1 MIKIGKRQKMI
12 VDRFTSVGAYLTEVE
27 KEGEELEDI
36 SILLPNN
43 ELEERERQEGDEVE
57 VLIYMDSEDRPVAT
71 FRKTEALVGTLA
83 KLEVTDVNPKLGAFM
98 DWGLKKELLLPRG
111 QQEIPVEVG
120 KKYLVGIYEDS
131 KGRLSATMKIYKFL
145 LPSTSIKK
153 NDIVSGTVYRIE
165 PNIGVFVAVEDRYFG
180 LIPKIEYFKDYK
192 VGDEIEAR
200 VIIVSGTVY
209 RIEPNIGVFVA
220 VEDRYFGLIP
230 KIEYFKDYKV
240 GDEIEARVIR
250 VREDGKIDLTPRER
264 AYIQIDEDAELI
276 LGKMRLL
283 GDSFGFTDKSS
294 PEEIIDYFNMSKKA
308 FKRAMGNLLKNGK
321 VEKNEKGYY
330 RIVKKTK

>member
-27 KEGEELEDI
+27 KEGEEIEDI

-43 ELEERERQEGDEVE
+43 ELEERELKEGDEVE

-200 VIIVSGTVY
+200 VI
-209 RIEPNIGVFVA
+209 
-220 VEDRYFGLIP
+220 
-230 KIEYFKDYKV
+230 
-240 GDEIEARVIR
+240 R

>member
-43 ELEERERQEGDEVE
+43 ELEERELQEGDEVE

-200 VIIVSGTVY
+200 VI
-209 RIEPNIGVFVA
+209 
-220 VEDRYFGLIP
+220 
-230 KIEYFKDYKV
+230 
-240 GDEIEARVIR
+240 R

-308 FKRAMGNLLKNGK
+308 FNRAMGNLLKNGK

>member
-1 MIKIGKRQKMI
+1 MLKIGKRQKMI

-27 KEGEELEDI
+27 KEGEEIEDI

-43 ELEERERQEGDEVE
+43 ELEERELKEGDEVE

-111 QQEIPVEVG
+111 QQEIQVEVG

-153 NDIVSGTVYRIE
+153 ND
-165 PNIGVFVAVEDRYFG
+165 
-180 LIPKIEYFKDYK
+180 
-192 VGDEIEAR
+192 
-200 VIIVSGTVY
+200 IVSGTVY

-330 RIVKKTK
+330 RLVKKTK

>member
-43 ELEERERQEGDEVE
+43 ELEERELQEGDEVE

-83 KLEVTDVNPKLGAFM
+83 KLEVTDVNSKLGAFM

-153 NDIVSGTVYRIE
+153 ND
-165 PNIGVFVAVEDRYFG
+165 
-180 LIPKIEYFKDYK
+180 
-192 VGDEIEAR
+192 
-200 VIIVSGTVY
+200 IVSGTVY

>member
-43 ELEERERQEGDEVE
+43 ELEERELQEGDEVE

-192 VGDEIEAR
+192 VR
-200 VIIVSGTVY
+200 
-209 RIEPNIGVFVA
+209 
-220 VEDRYFGLIP
+220 
-230 KIEYFKDYKV
+230 
-240 GDEIEARVIR
+240 DEIEARVIR

>member
-12 VDRFTSVGAYLTEVE
+12 VDRFTSVGAYLNEVE

-43 ELEERERQEGDEVE
+43 ELEERDLKEGDEVE

-200 VIIVSGTVY
+200 VI
-209 RIEPNIGVFVA
+209 
-220 VEDRYFGLIP
+220 
-230 KIEYFKDYKV
+230 
-240 GDEIEARVIR
+240 R

>member
-43 ELEERERQEGDEVE
+43 ELEERELQEGDEVE

-153 NDIVSGTVYRIE
+153 NDIV
-165 PNIGVFVAVEDRYFG
+165 F
-180 LIPKIEYFKDYK
+180 
-192 VGDEIEAR
+192 
-200 VIIVSGTVY
+200 GTVY

>member
-43 ELEERERQEGDEVE
+43 ELEERELKEGDEVE

-83 KLEVTDVNPKLGAFM
+83 KLEVTDVNPRLGAFM

-153 NDIVSGTVYRIE
+153 ND
-165 PNIGVFVAVEDRYFG
+165 
-180 LIPKIEYFKDYK
+180 
-192 VGDEIEAR
+192 
-200 VIIVSGTVY
+200 IVSGTVY

>member
-43 ELEERERQEGDEVE
+43 ELEERELQEGDEVE

-83 KLEVTDVNPKLGAFM
+83 KLKVTDVNPKLGAFM

-153 NDIVSGTVYRIE
+153 ND
-165 PNIGVFVAVEDRYFG
+165 
-180 LIPKIEYFKDYK
+180 
-192 VGDEIEAR
+192 
-200 VIIVSGTVY
+200 IVSGTVY

>member
-12 VDRFTSVGAYLTEVE
+12 VDRFTSVGAYLVEVE

-43 ELEERERQEGDEVE
+43 ELEERELKEGDEVE
-57 VLIYMDSEDRPVAT
+57 VLVYMDSEDRPVAT

-200 VIIVSGTVY
+200 VI
-209 RIEPNIGVFVA
+209 
-220 VEDRYFGLIP
+220 
-230 KIEYFKDYKV
+230 
-240 GDEIEARVIR
+240 R

-330 RIVKKTK
+330 RLVKKTK

>member
-43 ELEERERQEGDEVE
+43 ELEERELKEGDEVE

-131 KGRLSATMKIYKFL
+131 KGRLSVTMKIYKFL

-153 NDIVSGTVYRIE
+153 ND
-165 PNIGVFVAVEDRYFG
+165 
-180 LIPKIEYFKDYK
+180 
-192 VGDEIEAR
+192 
-200 VIIVSGTVY
+200 IVSGTVY

>member
-27 KEGEELEDI
+27 KDGEEIEDI

-43 ELEERERQEGDEVE
+43 ELEERELKEGDEVE

-111 QQEIPVEVG
+111 QQEIQVEVG

-153 NDIVSGTVYRIE
+153 ND
-165 PNIGVFVAVEDRYFG
+165 
-180 LIPKIEYFKDYK
+180 
-192 VGDEIEAR
+192 
-200 VIIVSGTVY
+200 IVSGTVY

-330 RIVKKTK
+330 RLVKKTK

>member
-43 ELEERERQEGDEVE
+43 ELEERELQEGDEVE

-200 VIIVSGTVY
+200 VI
-209 RIEPNIGVFVA
+209 
-220 VEDRYFGLIP
+220 
-230 KIEYFKDYKV
+230 
-240 GDEIEARVIR
+240 R

-321 VEKNEKGYY
+321 VEKNEK
-330 RIVKKTK
+330 TC

>member
-1 MIKIGKRQKMI
+1 MI

-27 KEGEELEDI
+27 KDGEEIEDI

-43 ELEERERQEGDEVE
+43 ELEERELKEGDEVE

-111 QQEIPVEVG
+111 QQEIQVEVG

-153 NDIVSGTVYRIE
+153 ND
-165 PNIGVFVAVEDRYFG
+165 
-180 LIPKIEYFKDYK
+180 
-192 VGDEIEAR
+192 
-200 VIIVSGTVY
+200 IVSGTVY

-330 RIVKKTK
+330 RLVKKTK

>member
-27 KEGEELEDI
+27 KDGEEIEDI

-43 ELEERERQEGDEVE
+43 ELEERELKEGDEVE

-200 VIIVSGTVY
+200 VI
-209 RIEPNIGVFVA
+209 
-220 VEDRYFGLIP
+220 
-230 KIEYFKDYKV
+230 
-240 GDEIEARVIR
+240 R

-330 RIVKKTK
+330 RLVKKTK

>member
-27 KEGEELEDI
+27 KEGEELEDV

-43 ELEERERQEGDEVE
+43 ELEERELKEGDEVE

-83 KLEVTDVNPKLGAFM
+83 KLEVTDINPKLGAFM

-200 VIIVSGTVY
+200 VI
-209 RIEPNIGVFVA
+209 
-220 VEDRYFGLIP
+220 
-230 KIEYFKDYKV
+230 
-240 GDEIEARVIR
+240 R

-276 LGKMRLL
+276 LSKMRLL

-330 RIVKKTK
+330 RLVKKTK

>member
-36 SILLPNN
+36 AILLPNN
-43 ELEERERQEGDEVE
+43 ELEDRELQEGDEVE

-200 VIIVSGTVY
+200 VI
-209 RIEPNIGVFVA
+209 
-220 VEDRYFGLIP
+220 
-230 KIEYFKDYKV
+230 
-240 GDEIEARVIR
+240 R

-294 PEEIIDYFNMSKKA
+294 PEEIVDYFNMSKKA

-330 RIVKKTK
+330 RLVKKTK

>member
-27 KEGEELEDI
+27 KDGEEIEDI

-43 ELEERERQEGDEVE
+43 ELEERELKEGDEVE

-111 QQEIPVEVG
+111 QQEIQVEVG

-200 VIIVSGTVY
+200 VI
-209 RIEPNIGVFVA
+209 
-220 VEDRYFGLIP
+220 
-230 KIEYFKDYKV
+230 
-240 GDEIEARVIR
+240 R
-250 VREDGKIDLTPRER
+250 VRDDGKIDLTPRER

-330 RIVKKTK
+330 RLVKKTK

>member
-27 KEGEELEDI
+27 KEGEELENI

-43 ELEERERQEGDEVE
+43 ELEERELKEGDEVE

-200 VIIVSGTVY
+200 VI
-209 RIEPNIGVFVA
+209 
-220 VEDRYFGLIP
+220 
-230 KIEYFKDYKV
+230 
-240 GDEIEARVIR
+240 R

>member
-43 ELEERERQEGDEVE
+43 ELEERELQEGDEVE

-200 VIIVSGTVY
+200 VI
-209 RIEPNIGVFVA
+209 
-220 VEDRYFGLIP
+220 
-230 KIEYFKDYKV
+230 
-240 GDEIEARVIR
+240 R

-308 FKRAMGNLLKNGK
+308 FKRAMGNLLKNG
-321 VEKNEKGYY
+321 
-330 RIVKKTK
+330 IVKKTK

>member
-12 VDRFTSVGAYLTEVE
+12 VDRFTSVGAYLTEIE

-43 ELEERERQEGDEVE
+43 ELEERELQEGDEVE

-145 LPSTSIKK
+145 LPSTFIKK
-153 NDIVSGTVYRIE
+153 ND
-165 PNIGVFVAVEDRYFG
+165 
-180 LIPKIEYFKDYK
+180 
-192 VGDEIEAR
+192 
-200 VIIVSGTVY
+200 IVSGTVY

>member
-43 ELEERERQEGDEVE
+43 ELEERELQEGDEVE

-200 VIIVSGTVY
+200 VI
-209 RIEPNIGVFVA
+209 
-220 VEDRYFGLIP
+220 
-230 KIEYFKDYKV
+230 
-240 GDEIEARVIR
+240 R

-321 VEKNEKGYY
+321 IEKNEKGYY

>member
-43 ELEERERQEGDEVE
+43 ELEEGELKEGDEVE

-200 VIIVSGTVY
+200 VI
-209 RIEPNIGVFVA
+209 
-220 VEDRYFGLIP
+220 
-230 KIEYFKDYKV
+230 
-240 GDEIEARVIR
+240 R

-330 RIVKKTK
+330 RLVKKTK

>member
-43 ELEERERQEGDEVE
+43 ELEEGELKEGDEVE

-200 VIIVSGTVY
+200 VI
-209 RIEPNIGVFVA
+209 
-220 VEDRYFGLIP
+220 
-230 KIEYFKDYKV
+230 
-240 GDEIEARVIR
+240 R